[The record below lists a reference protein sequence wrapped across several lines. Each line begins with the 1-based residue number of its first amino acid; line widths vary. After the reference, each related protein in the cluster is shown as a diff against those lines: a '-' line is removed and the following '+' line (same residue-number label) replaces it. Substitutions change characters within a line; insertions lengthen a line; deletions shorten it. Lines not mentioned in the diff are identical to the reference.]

1 MKSTLPSSSCD
12 GEERAAGF
20 IVFRLEDG
28 IRLYLLLRHR
38 HDGRWAFPKGRL
50 EHGELERDAAMRE
63 TVEETG
69 IECLQPCAG
78 FRQLSNYCFHRDG
91 RRIAKSVAYFV
102 AETRQSQVTLSDE
115 HVEYAWRPFET
126 AVDTLMYDESRRVLA
141 AAECFLSPGH
151 EFEERGEGS
160 SCTRS

>member
-1 MKSTLPSSSCD
+1 
-12 GEERAAGF
+12 
-20 IVFRLEDG
+20 
-28 IRLYLLLRHR
+28 
-38 HDGRWAFPKGRL
+38 
-50 EHGELERDAAMRE
+50 MRE

-78 FRQLSNYCFHRDG
+78 FRKMENYCFHRDG

-126 AVDTLMYDESRRVLA
+126 AVYALMYDESRRALA
-141 AAECFLSPGH
+141 AAERFLSPGRKSA
-151 EFEERGEGS
+151 ERGEGS